1 MTHEIGTHKAIGAAK
16 PPSSTGDKSASPAPA
31 DTPTRTASPFDRTV
45 TTIDRALLSDDILPP
60 GTLLECAS
68 VDVLNCYINYV
79 DLGAVITE
87 RDPEEDERYISQSNQ
102 FYTHFHEFGTVI
114 HVIASSARH
123 WWYFCY
129 DIDAND
135 CTLGRV
141 EKDRTSFSAMRE
153 WVEASR
159 LKRRYPALEI
169 DTRQLRGWRSF
180 Q

>member
-1 MTHEIGTHKAIGAAK
+1 MTQEIGTHKAGTNTK
-16 PPSSTGDKSASPAPA
+16 PANARDASA
-31 DTPTRTASPFDRTV
+31 TPPQPDARNAGPFERTV
-45 TTIDRALLSDDILPP
+45 TTIDRTLLSDDILPP
-60 GTLLECAS
+60 GTLLDCAS

-79 DLGAVITE
+79 DLAAVITE

-114 HVIASSARH
+114 HVIASSAKY

-135 CTLGRV
+135 CTIGRV
-141 EKDRTSFSAMRE
+141 EKDRTTLPAIRA
-153 WVEASR
+153 WVVAAR
-159 LKRRYPALEI
+159 VKRQYPTLEI
-169 DTRQLRGWRSF
+169 ETRQLRGWRSF